1 MPLNTDYKNNNFDV
15 DLDFGKLGEKHVQEI
30 FENDGRVEVKT
41 ERDIWVDTGNI
52 VVEIRYK
59 NKPSGLSVTKSDY
72 WAHIMT
78 KDDVIKFILL
88 FPVDAL
94 KKRVKYL
101 LKNKKAKI
109 VMGGDDNQSALI
121 LIPLKYII
129 GKL

>member
-1 MPLNTDYKNNNFDV
+1 MSGYNPHF
-15 DLDFGKLGEKHVQEI
+15 DLDLKFGEKYENCLAEI
-30 FENDGRVEVKT
+30 LNKGKVEVKT

>member
-1 MPLNTDYKNNNFDV
+1 MSGYNPHF
-15 DLDFGKLGEKHVQEI
+15 DLDLKFGEKY
-30 FENDGRVEVKT
+30 ENCLADILNKGKVEVKT

-59 NKPSGLSVTKSDY
+59 SKPSGLSVTQADY

-78 KDDVIKFILL
+78 KDGVIKFILL
-88 FPVDAL
+88 FPVETL

-121 LIPLKYII
+121 LIPLKHIV

>member
-1 MPLNTDYKNNNFDV
+1 MSGYNPHF
-15 DLDFGKLGEKHVQEI
+15 DLDLKFGEKYENCLAEI
-30 FENDGRVEVKT
+30 LNKGKVEVKT

-109 VMGGDDNQSALI
+109 VMGGDNNQSALI
-121 LIPLKYII
+121 LIPLKHII

>member
-1 MPLNTDYKNNNFDV
+1 MSGYNPHF
-15 DLDFGKLGEKHVQEI
+15 DLDLKFGEKYEDCLADI
-30 FENDGRVEVKT
+30 LNKGKVEVKT

-59 NKPSGLSVTKSDY
+59 SKPSGLSVTQADY

-78 KDDVIKFILL
+78 KDSVIKFILL
-88 FPVDAL
+88 FPVETL

-121 LIPLKYII
+121 LIPLKHIV